1 MKPEDAAK
9 AARQRAGER
18 TATYAGD
25 PALAGD
31 LDAAIAPDGATP
43 ELLREWAVIE
53 VEPSAFYSTR
63 RLGAP
68 VTLLKRLLMR
78 LMRQY
83 TAQVEAR
90 QTRFN
95 VALLGRLEEL
105 EGRIEALEP
114 RKPD

>member
-1 MKPEDAAK
+1 MKPEDAAE
-9 AARQRAGER
+9 AARR
-18 TATYAGD
+18 TAAERQAAYAGD
-25 PALAGD
+25 PAMAAE
-31 LDAAIAPDGATP
+31 LDEAVAPDGVTA

-53 VEPSAFYSTR
+53 VEPSAIYSTR

-114 RKPD
+114 RKRD